1 MVKRVQQGQAA
12 TQILTLL
19 ADGRASTVAELAAT
33 LDMNHRQV
41 TNGAAKLLQ
50 RGYLMR
56 LADGRLQL
64 TVEGIAA
71 AAAGE
76 VIKGSSQSK
85 VRGIR
90 DTFRDRAWRAMRFRR
105 RFTVGEIVSD
115 AVRAGDGQ
123 PEDNARRYISRL
135 KRAGYV
141 GELPNRRQGTA
152 LSSNGFKQFVLL
164 KNTGP
169 RAPVWREAL
178 AVLHDFNTGEDVL
191 CAPA

>member
-1 MVKRVQQGQAA
+1 MAKRVQQGKAA
-12 TQILTLL
+12 TDILSLL
-19 ADGRASTVAELAAT
+19 ADGRANTIAQLVAALE
-33 LDMNHRQV
+33 MNHRQV

-56 LADGRLQL
+56 MPDGVLQL
-64 TVEGIAA
+64 SAEGLVA

-76 VIKGSSQSK
+76 SIKGSPQTK

-90 DTFRDRAWRAMRFRR
+90 DTFRDRAWRAMRIRR
-105 RFTVGEIVSD
+105 RFTVGDIVSD
-115 AVRAGDGQ
+115 AGRDGDGQ

-135 KRAGYV
+135 KQAGYI
-141 GELPNRRQGTA
+141 GELPKRRTGTA

-169 RAPVWREAL
+169 RAPIWRSEANTI
-178 AVLHDFNTGEDVL
+178 HDFNTGEDIP
-191 CAPA
+191 CGRA